1 VNARGFSLLETLVA
15 VSIVAVALTALA
27 HLFVISVQAN
37 ADARRATFA
46 SVLAAQKMEQLRGLG
61 ADLSPQASG
70 SLSQNVAG
78 LCDFLDEYGRSLAA
92 GLTPPSGTVYIRRWS
107 IESLASGPADTLLIQ
122 VVVIRRMW
130 RGGVNVSSS
139 DQRLL
144 GGARVVTLKTR
155 RVP

>member
-15 VSIVAVALTALA
+15 VSIAAVALSALA
-27 HLFVISVQAN
+27 YLFVIAVQAN

-61 ADLSPQASG
+61 DDLSPQASG

-78 LCDFLDEYGRSLAA
+78 LCDFLDEYGRSLAG

-107 IESLASGPADTLLIQ
+107 IESVASGPADTLLVQ

-130 RGGVNVSSS
+130 RGGVNVAAS

-144 GGARVVTLKTR
+144 GGAQVVTLKTR